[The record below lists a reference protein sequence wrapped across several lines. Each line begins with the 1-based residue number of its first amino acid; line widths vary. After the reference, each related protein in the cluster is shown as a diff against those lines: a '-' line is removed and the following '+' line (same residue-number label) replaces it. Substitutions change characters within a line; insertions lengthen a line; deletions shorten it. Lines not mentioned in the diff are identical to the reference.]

1 MSFNLTVDDI
11 SVIYMYVIVTYIQ
24 ITMYSEVECA
34 GGL

>member
-11 SVIYMYVIVTYIQ
+11 NSVIYMYDIHS
-24 ITMYSEVECA
+24 MYSEVECA